1 MVVMVFFFFNLLL
14 INFCPSSPHPSCQL
28 TLPTKKAPVL
38 LTHLISMTAKQQ
50 RNFLIKEKPDC
61 KEFNTTLDYLDLS
74 EELFFFLMRGA
85 SRLPFE
91 YLSPSDVLIQ
101 SVFLC
106 WSNYKTCHMHSF
118 PGSPNFVLHIF
129 SLFLFICWVFCL
141 LVRFL

>member
-74 EELFFFLMRGA
+74 EELFFF
-85 SRLPFE
+85 
-91 YLSPSDVLIQ
+91 SDER
-101 SVFLC
+101 
-106 WSNYKTCHMHSF
+106 
-118 PGSPNFVLHIF
+118 
-129 SLFLFICWVFCL
+129 CL
-141 LVRFL
+141 QITF

>member
-1 MVVMVFFFFNLLL
+1 MFFFFNLLL

-85 SRLPFE
+85 SRLPIE

-101 SVFLC
+101 SVFL
-106 WSNYKTCHMHSF
+106 F
-118 PGSPNFVLHIF
+118 
-129 SLFLFICWVFCL
+129 
-141 LVRFL
+141 